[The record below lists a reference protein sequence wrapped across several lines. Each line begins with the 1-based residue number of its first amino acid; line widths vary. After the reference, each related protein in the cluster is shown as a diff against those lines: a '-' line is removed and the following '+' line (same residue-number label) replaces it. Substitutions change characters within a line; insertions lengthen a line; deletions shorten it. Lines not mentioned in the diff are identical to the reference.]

1 MSRQVPIKDAAAAL
15 GVSEITVRRRIKA
28 NELLAIKHE
37 TPQGYRWLVV
47 IDAEEHPPD
56 QLTLSPGDHPPDPVP
71 ETPDQAPTRHPDTD
85 RLIRALEDRLAFAED
100 QIRFMQTQL
109 HERTRETEQLHIL
122 LSQSLQALPSGAM
135 PPPPSPGQ
143 PADRGGAG

>member
-1 MSRQVPIKDAAAAL
+1 MSRQVPIKEAAVAL

-47 IDAEEHPPD
+47 LEDAEVNPPD

-71 ETPDQAPTRHPDTD
+71 ETPDHAPTRHPDTD
-85 RLIRALEDRLAFAED
+85 RLIRALEERLAFAED
-100 QIRFMQTQL
+100 QLRFMQTQL
-109 HERTRETEQLHIL
+109 HERSRETEQLHIL
-122 LSQSLQALPSGAM
+122 LSQALQALPSGTM
-135 PPPPSPGQ
+135 PPPPAPGQ
-143 PADRGGAG
+143 PADQ

>member
-47 IDAEEHPPD
+47 IEGAIEVDPTD
-56 QLTLSPGDHPPDPVP
+56 QLASSAPDHPPDPVP
-71 ETPDQAPTRHPDTD
+71 ETPTQAPTHHPDTD
-85 RLIRALEDRLAFAED
+85 RLIRSLEDRLTFAED

-122 LSQSLQALPSGAM
+122 LSQALQALPSGTT
-135 PPPPSPGQ
+135 PDQS
-143 PADRGGAG
+143 ADSR

>member
-1 MSRQVPIKDAAAAL
+1 MRTPHRSSAAAAL

-28 NELLAIKHE
+28 NELLALKHE

-47 IDAEEHPPD
+47 LEDGVVDNPPD
-56 QLTLSPGDHPPDPVP
+56 QLTRSPGDHRSDPVP
-71 ETPDQAPTRHPDTD
+71 KTPDQAPTRHPDTD
-85 RLIRALEDRLAFAED
+85 HLIRSLEDRLAFAEE

-122 LSQSLQALPSGAM
+122 LSQSLRALPSGAM
-135 PPPPSPGQ
+135 PQPSPPGSS
-143 PADRGGAG
+143 ADR

>member
-1 MSRQVPIKDAAAAL
+1 VSRQVPIKDAAAAF

-28 NELLAIKHE
+28 NELLAIKHA

-47 IDAEEHPPD
+47 IEDAIEVATDPPD

-71 ETPDQAPTRHPDTD
+71 ETPTHHPDTD

-122 LSQSLQALPSGAM
+122 LSQALQALPSGTV
-135 PPPPSPGQ
+135 PPSPAPDQ
-143 PADRGGAG
+143 SADSR

>member
-1 MSRQVPIKDAAAAL
+1 MSRQVPIKEAAQAL

-28 NELLAIKHE
+28 NELLAIKHA

-47 IDAEEHPPD
+47 LEDDSADAPDQPASTPPD
-56 QLTLSPGDHPPDPVP
+56 HLPNPVP
-71 ETPDQAPTRHPDTD
+71 ATLTQTPDHHPDTD
-85 RLIRALEDRLAFAED
+85 RLIRSLEDRLAFAED

-122 LSQSLQALPSGAM
+122 LSQALQALPSGAI
-135 PPPPSPGQ
+135 PPSPAPDQ
-143 PADRGGAG
+143 SADSR